1 MTGAEALA
9 RYREQQAEQEEA
21 RAKAL
26 RAKADEETRRKLDY
40 ISRQLQKDRDP
51 QDHLLLRDTRRTI
64 LNRLEKL

>member
-9 RYREQQAEQEEA
+9 RYRQEQAQQEETRA
-21 RAKAL
+21 RKL

-40 ISRQLQKDRDP
+40 ISRQLSRDRDP
-51 QDHLLLRDTRRTI
+51 QDHTLLRDTRRLI